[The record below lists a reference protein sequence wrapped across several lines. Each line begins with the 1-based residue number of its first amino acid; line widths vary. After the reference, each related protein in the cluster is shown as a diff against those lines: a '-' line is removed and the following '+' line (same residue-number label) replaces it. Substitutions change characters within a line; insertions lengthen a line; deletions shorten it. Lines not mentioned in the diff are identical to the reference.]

1 MRKLAKLSLVAAVAV
16 AGLTNVNAASLE
28 EAIKGVDVSGQFRF
42 RAQDQSNIVGGTV
55 AKASDRV
62 KQNSTDVEIEVGVKV
77 PVTENIT
84 AVFKIDNA
92 PNNGNSEPTTDALDI
107 EDYYFSYN
115 QGALT
120 VNAGQQN
127 IPGRITDGAQG
138 DGIVALYNLGNF
150 TVGAA
155 AFNNHTAGTDG
166 NAAGYTLSSTD
177 GSNTIYT
184 AVPAVA
190 GNADKDVLSV
200 IAMGTVGP
208 VSLLAQYA
216 DVADTADTYN
226 LKADASI
233 EMVKVGAEYTE
244 TGMDANNDDL
254 STVKAYASAKVG
266 IVSAKLSYA
275 ATGDEGSGSLHSNAG
290 GAAAG
295 LETPAEALLWNIGTS
310 GRADYDAF
318 TIDASV
324 AVTPAISL
332 RAAYLAGEQG
342 TGTNNEVTETLGQIS
357 YKVSKNLNT
366 YVRFADVEDQGKE
379 FTRGRVEARYSF

>member
-42 RAQDQSNIVGGTV
+42 RAQEASKGGAET
-55 AKASDRV
+55 
-62 KQNSTDVEIEVGVKV
+62 TDVEVEVGVKV
-77 PVTENIT
+77 PVTENVT
-84 AVFKIDNA
+84 AVFKID
-92 PNNGNSEPTTDALDI
+92 TTRNTDDSTPQSADKLDI

-127 IPGRITDGAQG
+127 IPGRLTDGAQG

-155 AFNNHTAGTDG
+155 SFMNHNVSDATTAG
-166 NAAGYTLSSTD
+166 
-177 GSNTIYT
+177 NTGEM
-184 AVPAVA
+184 A
-190 GNADKDVLSV
+190 NSV

-208 VSLLAQYA
+208 VSLLGQYI
-216 DVADTADTYN
+216 DVADIGNSYN

-233 EMVKVGAEYTE
+233 EMVKVGAEYSE
-244 TGMDANNDDL
+244 TDVDGSSNDY
-254 STVKAYASAKVG
+254 STAKAYVSAKVG

-275 ATGDEGSGSLHSNAG
+275 ATGDNGSGSLHAVAG
-290 GAAAG
+290 TYGNSV
-295 LETPAEALLWNIGTS
+295 ETPAEALLWNVGTAQ
-310 GRADYDAF
+310 RADYDAF

-324 AVTPAISL
+324 AITPAISL
-332 RAAYLAGEQG
+332 RAAYLAGEEG
-342 TGTNNEVTETLGQIS
+342 NTANNDVTEALGQIS

-366 YVRFADVEDQGKE
+366 YVRYADVDDMGSEY
-379 FTRGRVEARYSF
+379 TRARVEARYSF

>member
-42 RAQDQSNIVGGTV
+42 RAQDKSNTNTGT
-55 AKASDRV
+55 SNEND
-62 KQNSTDVEIEVGVKV
+62 TDVEIEVGIKV
-77 PVTENIT
+77 PVTENVT

-92 PNNGNSEPTTDALDI
+92 PNNGNSKPTTDALDI

-155 AFNNHTAGTDG
+155 AFNNHTAGTASS
-166 NAAGYTLSSTD
+166 AAGYSIAS
-177 GSNTIYT
+177 GKIV
-184 AVPAVA
+184 AVPAVV
-190 GNADKDVLSV
+190 GNAGKDLYSV

-208 VSLLAQYA
+208 VSLSAQYA
-216 DVADTADTYN
+216 DVADTSSIYN

-244 TGMDANNDDL
+244 RDLDANNDDL
-254 STVKAYASAKVG
+254 STTKAYVSTKVG

-275 ATGDEGSGSLHSNAG
+275 ATGDKGSGSLDQ
-290 GAAAG
+290 G
-295 LETPAEALLWNIGTS
+295 LEGASEALLWNIGTK
-310 GRADYDAF
+310 GRADYDAI

-324 AVTPAISL
+324 AITPAISL

-342 TGTNNEVTETLGQIS
+342 TGVNNEVTETVGQIS
-357 YKVSKNLNT
+357 YKVSKNLST
-366 YVRFADVEDQGKE
+366 YVRFADVEDQGVE
-379 FTRGRVEARYSF
+379 FNRGRVEARYSF

>member
-1 MRKLAKLSLVAAVAV
+1 MKKIAKLSLVAAIAV
-16 AGLTNVNAASLE
+16 AGMTNVNAASLE

-42 RAQDQSNIVGGTV
+42 RAQDKSDTNTGTSNENG
-55 AKASDRV
+55 
-62 KQNSTDVEIEVGVKV
+62 TDVEIEVGVKV
-77 PVTENIT
+77 PVTENVT

-92 PNNGNSEPTTDALDI
+92 PNNGNSAPTNDALEI

-115 QGALT
+115 SGALT

-155 AFNNHTAGTDG
+155 AFNNHTA
-166 NAAGYTLSSTD
+166 
-177 GSNTIYT
+177 
-184 AVPAVA
+184 VA
-190 GNADKDVLSV
+190 SNADKDVLSV

-208 VSLLAQYA
+208 VSLSAQYA
-216 DVADTADTYN
+216 DVTDTSSIYN

-244 TGMDANNDDL
+244 RDLDANNDDL
-254 STVKAYASAKVG
+254 STTKAYVSTKVG

-275 ATGDEGSGSLHSNAG
+275 ATGDKGSGSLDQ
-290 GAAAG
+290 G
-295 LETPAEALLWNIGTS
+295 LEGASEALLWNIGTK
-310 GRADYDAF
+310 GRADYDAI

-324 AVTPAISL
+324 AITPAISL

-342 TGTNNEVTETLGQIS
+342 TGANNEVTETVGQIS
-357 YKVSKNLNT
+357 YKVSKNLST
-366 YVRFADVEDQGKE
+366 YVRFADVEDQGVE
-379 FTRGRVEARYSF
+379 FNRGRVEARYSF

>member
-42 RAQDQSNIVGGTV
+42 RAQD
-55 AKASDRV
+55 KSDTINNGV
-62 KQNSTDVEIEVGVKV
+62 NTDSAENGTDVEIEVGVKV
-77 PVTENIT
+77 PVTENVT

-115 QGALT
+115 SGALT

-138 DGIVALYNLGNF
+138 DGLVALYNLGNF

-155 AFNNHTAGTDG
+155 AFNNHNAG
-166 NAAGYTLSSTD
+166 AADDEDLY
-177 GSNTIYT
+177 
-184 AVPAVA
+184 
-190 GNADKDVLSV
+190 SV
-200 IAMGTVGP
+200 IAMGTLGP

-216 DVADTADTYN
+216 DVSDTLDTYN

-244 TGMDANNDDL
+244 TGVDGSSNDYA
-254 STVKAYASAKVG
+254 TTKAYVGAKVG
-266 IVSAKLSYA
+266 IVSATLSYA
-275 ATGDEGSGSLHSNAG
+275 KTADQGSGSLHSVAG

-332 RAAYLAGEQG
+332 RAAYLDGEQG
-342 TGTNNEVTETLGQIS
+342 TGANTDVKEALGQIS
-357 YKVSKNLNT
+357 YQVAKNLST
-366 YVRFADVEDQGKE
+366 YVRFADVEDQGNE
-379 FTRGRVEARYSF
+379 YTRGRVEARYSF

>member
-42 RAQDQSNIVGGTV
+42 RAQDKSDTINNGVNT
-55 AKASDRV
+55 ASAE
-62 KQNSTDVEIEVGVKV
+62 NGTDVEIEVGVKV
-77 PVTENIT
+77 PVTENVT

-115 QGALT
+115 SGALT

-127 IPGRITDGAQG
+127 IPGRITDGAEG
-138 DGIVALYNLGNF
+138 DGLVALYNLGNF

-155 AFNNHTAGTDG
+155 AFNNHDAGTDG
-166 NAAGYTLSSTD
+166 NAAGFAYDSTTG
-177 GSNTIYT
+177 GST
-184 AVPAVA
+184 AVAAVA
-190 GNADKDVLSV
+190 GNSAADLYSV

-216 DVADTADTYN
+216 DVSDTLDTYN

-244 TGMDANNDDL
+244 TGVDGSSNDYA
-254 STVKAYASAKVG
+254 TTKAYVGAKVG
-266 IVSAKLSYA
+266 IVSATLSYA
-275 ATGDEGSGSLHSNAG
+275 KTADQGSGSLHSVAG

-332 RAAYLAGEQG
+332 RAAYLDGEQG
-342 TGTNNEVTETLGQIS
+342 TGANTDVKEALGQIS
-357 YKVSKNLNT
+357 YQVAKNLST
-366 YVRFADVEDQGKE
+366 YVRFADVEDQGNE
-379 FTRGRVEARYSF
+379 YTRGRVEARYSF

>member
-1 MRKLAKLSLVAAVAV
+1 MKKIAKLSLVAAVAV

-42 RAQDQSNIVGGTV
+42 RAQDKSDTNTGTSNENG
-55 AKASDRV
+55 
-62 KQNSTDVEIEVGVKV
+62 TDVEVEVGVKV
-77 PVTENIT
+77 PVTENVT

-92 PNNGNSEPTTDALDI
+92 PNNGNNAPTTDALDI

-115 QGALT
+115 SGALT

-138 DGIVALYNLGNF
+138 DGVVALYNLGNF

-155 AFNNHTAGTDG
+155 AFNNHSAGAADG
-166 NAAGYTLSSTD
+166 EDLY
-177 GSNTIYT
+177 
-184 AVPAVA
+184 
-190 GNADKDVLSV
+190 SV
-200 IAMGTVGP
+200 IAMGTAGP

-216 DVADTADTYN
+216 DVNDTLNTYN

-233 EMVKVGAEYTE
+233 SMVKVGAEYTE
-244 TGMDANNDDL
+244 TEMDGSSAEY
-254 STVKAYASAKVG
+254 TTAKAYASAKVG

-275 ATGDEGSGSLHSNAG
+275 ATGDNGSGSLHSVAG

-310 GRADYDAF
+310 GRADYDAL

-324 AVTPAISL
+324 AITPAISL
-332 RAAYLAGEQG
+332 RAAYLSGEQG
-342 TGTNNEVTETLGQIS
+342 TGANNEVTETVGQIS

-366 YVRFADVEDQGKE
+366 YVRFADVEDQG
-379 FTRGRVEARYSF
+379 VDEAAGDAHRE